1 MSVNPSHD
9 DTTYVMDAENAAEMA
24 RLIRQDRLLT
34 RGMGGFFPENLD
46 LSSVRSVL
54 DIACGPGGWATS
66 VATAHPKMQVTG
78 IDISHIMIEYAH
90 SQAREQDI
98 SNATFLTGNVRETL
112 PFPDHSFDLVNGRFL
127 FAFMSP
133 TAWPELLQEC
143 VRVTRPDGVLLLT
156 ETEGL
161 LTNSLATEKLSAM
174 ATEAMKRTGQS
185 LSPDGRHVGITPM
198 LGKFLRDA
206 SYTNIHYKAHVLD
219 CSAGTEAYQDVFHDC
234 MVGYKQ
240 MQPFLIKQEVTTQEE
255 VEGIY
260 QRMLEEQQLP
270 DFCEIWM
277 YLSVWGQKS

>member
-1 MSVNPSHD
+1 MSIDHD
-9 DTTYVMDAENAAEMA
+9 ETAYVMDAENAAEMA

-34 RGMGGFFPENLD
+34 KGMGGLFPENLNLTAIYD
-46 LSSVRSVL
+46 IL
-54 DIACGPGGWATS
+54 DVACGPGGWAIS
-66 VATAHPKMQVTG
+66 VASTYPESHVTG
-78 IDISHIMIEYAH
+78 IDISQIMIDYAR
-90 SQAREQDI
+90 SQVVEQGI
-98 SNATFLTGNVRETL
+98 NNAEFLTGNARKKL
-112 PFPDHSFDLVNGRFL
+112 PFPDSSFDLVNGRFI

-143 VRVTRPDGVLLLT
+143 ARITRPGGVFLIT

-185 LSPDGRHVGITPM
+185 LSPDGRHIGITPM
-198 LGKFLRDA
+198 LGKFLRDIG
-206 SYTNIHYKAHVLD
+206 YTDIHHKAHVLD
-219 CSAGTEAYQDVFHDC
+219 CSAGTEAYHDVFHDC

-240 MQPFLIKQEVTTQEE
+240 MQPFLIKTGVTVRDE

-270 DFCEIWM
+270 DFCEVWF
-277 YLSVWGQKS
+277 YLSVWGQKP